1 VLDCR
6 VVGGV
11 RRQVLTQMGD
21 LPPACKACATDGDN
35 KPAATIDE
43 RHGVPRTSSMDTTI
57 DDDFEEDAGGSP
69 ELAWRPTKVSPVNME
84 HNAADPSYV
93 EAMQL
98 WHTQAVVT
106 RQDSTRVQ
114 RGSVRGF
121 ERFGA

>member
-1 VLDCR
+1 MR
-6 VVGGV
+6 
-11 RRQVLTQMGD
+11 
-21 LPPACKACATDGDN
+21 
-35 KPAATIDE
+35 AA
-43 RHGVPRTSSMDTTI
+43 VPNSLGMQ
-57 DDDFEEDAGGSP
+57 
-69 ELAWRPTKVSPVNME
+69 PTKVSPVNME
-84 HNAADPSYV
+84 HNSADPSYV